1 MSPFDNLI
9 ILFFLFGII
18 LFSINQSQKNQTSN
32 NESYFLAGKKMH
44 WIVAMFSIVAT
55 ETSVITFVGIP
66 ALSFVDHNW
75 SVLQIVLGF
84 ILGRVIVSHFFIS
97 MYYKNGI
104 VSIYE
109 VIGQKFGVNVQRA
122 ASVTFLITRLI
133 ADGIRFFAT
142 AKIVQI
148 ATGWDLQLSIIII
161 GIITIF
167 YSSIGGLRTILWI
180 DGFQFFIYLSCGVI
194 TIIYI
199 IFYQSVDTGTI
210 LNQVNIFSEWINF
223 SNTNSFFIMLFGGA
237 LISIG
242 SHGVDY
248 LMVQRVLSTKN
259 ISSAKKAML
268 GSGIFVFVQFCVFL
282 LVGSLIFETGFD
294 PLEQGDVF
302 AEYIK
307 YEIPIGLKGL
317 MIAGALS
324 AAMSS
329 LSSSINA
336 MASSTV
342 IDVLGDKSFDKSIK
356 ISVFWGVL
364 ITVFCLL
371 IKFDKETPIFIL
383 ALQIASFTYGGL
395 ISLFVLSKLKT
406 TLHSFSVLCGY
417 ISSIIILLIM
427 YFYSVHFIYFIG
439 IALFSNFVII
449 IVVNFYYSL
458 LKNRVDN

>member
-1 MSPFDNLI
+1 MSPIDNLI

-18 LFSINQSQKNQTSN
+18 LFSIYQSQKNQTSN

-109 VIGQKFGVNVQRA
+109 VIGQRFGVTVQRA

-148 ATGWDLQLSIIII
+148 ATGWDIQLSIIII

-180 DGFQFFIYLSCGVI
+180 DGFQFFIYLSCCVI

-199 IFYQSVDTGTI
+199 LFYHSVETATI

-223 SNTNSFFIMLFGGA
+223 SNTKSFFVMLFGGA

-282 LVGSLIFETGFD
+282 LVGSLIFETGFE

-406 TLHSFSVLCGY
+406 ALNSFSVLCGY
-417 ISSIIILLIM
+417 IGSIIILLIM
-427 YFYSVHFIYFIG
+427 YFYSVNFIYFIG

-449 IVVNFYYSL
+449 YVVNFYYSL
-458 LKNRVDN
+458 LKNRADN

>member
-1 MSPFDNLI
+1 MTPIDNLI
-9 ILFFLFGII
+9 IVFFLFGII
-18 LFSINQSQKNQTSN
+18 LFSIYQSQKNQTSN

-109 VIGQKFGVNVQRA
+109 VIGQKFGVTVQRA

-199 IFYQSVDTGTI
+199 IFYQSVDTVTI

-223 SNTNSFFIMLFGGA
+223 SNTKSFFIMLFGGA

-282 LVGSLIFETGFD
+282 LVGS
-294 PLEQGDVF
+294 
-302 AEYIK
+302 
-307 YEIPIGLKGL
+307 
-317 MIAGALS
+317 
-324 AAMSS
+324 
-329 LSSSINA
+329 
-336 MASSTV
+336 
-342 IDVLGDKSFDKSIK
+342 
-356 ISVFWGVL
+356 
-364 ITVFCLL
+364 
-371 IKFDKETPIFIL
+371 
-383 ALQIASFTYGGL
+383 
-395 ISLFVLSKLKT
+395 
-406 TLHSFSVLCGY
+406 
-417 ISSIIILLIM
+417 
-427 YFYSVHFIYFIG
+427 
-439 IALFSNFVII
+439 
-449 IVVNFYYSL
+449 
-458 LKNRVDN
+458 

>member
-1 MSPFDNLI
+1 MNFIDNLI
-9 ILFFLFGII
+9 ILIFLSGII
-18 LFSINQSQKNQTSN
+18 LFSIYQAQKKQKESNQ
-32 NESYFLAGKKMH
+32 SYFLAGKNMH
-44 WIVAMFSIVAT
+44 WIIAMFSIVAT

-109 VIGQKFGVNVQRA
+109 VIGQKFGVAVQKI

-148 ATGWDLQLSIIII
+148 ATGWDIQLSIIII
-161 GIITIF
+161 GVITIF

-180 DGFQFFIYLSCGVI
+180 DGFQFFIYLSCGVV
-194 TIIYI
+194 TIMYI
-199 IFYQSVDTGTI
+199 MLYHSVETVTI

-223 SNTNSFFIMLFGGA
+223 SNTKSFFIMLIGGA

-268 GSGIFVFVQFCVFL
+268 GSGVFVFIQFCIFL
-282 LVGSLIFETGFD
+282 LVGSLILETGFS
-294 PLEQGDVF
+294 PLDQRDVF

-307 YEIPIGLKGL
+307 YQIPIGLKGL

-342 IDVLGDKSFDKSIK
+342 IDILGDKSFDKSIK
-356 ISVFWGVL
+356 VSVFWGVL

-395 ISLFVLSKLKT
+395 ISLFILSKLKKT
-406 TLHSFSVLCGY
+406 FSEFSILCGY
-417 ISSIIILLIM
+417 VGSVMILLIM
-427 YFYSVHFIYFIG
+427 YFYNINFIYFIG

-449 IVVNFYYSL
+449 YFVNFYYSL
-458 LKNRVDN
+458 LNNRVDN